1 MDNTAKAVDTFI
13 RLLEDT
19 SYPESSRITAN
30 MVEWAFAD
38 SENAKS
44 AGAALCWLTQ
54 TVDSEENVLTSEEL
68 QWQHELTAIERDQV
82 FQTSLREERKQLE
95 QLEKTLDHYK
105 GQEHRL
111 DKQYKRMVRTLD
123 ELAIREDELHQH
135 MQCLELELNRH
146 EDTSIDSASL
156 WLDRELQETVEAAKN
171 RIEDMDIKNIDKKY
185 LFHCREE
192 LGRVAKVNERFT
204 GRVEQLLQQQFTK
217 AASTGQATIQHMIS
231 TPELEVLGPT
241 LEQRNMMD
249 DGYGN
254 NNSME
259 LNSEQEVKLKRKL
272 AQNMSNTCPELK
284 QYLMHQTQQQIHQ
297 PLMACSNAWSITR
310 KEYRIERLEMIIGLL
325 LEQHVLHQLLA
336 AAFELEQQQVGKCQS
351 TIAALSTQLNQWTT
365 IYRQRVSRM
374 QGTFYSGN
382 KTWQD
387 NQTNENGW
395 MSTIN
400 ELLVAINELT
410 RTDAAE
416 HPMDC
421 DDILSE
427 AIYTTRSTMCST
439 ASSLLSRL
447 EQVKQQVSQTATEMT
462 NQWSDLQ
469 QAKNTLVEIQRRFS
483 ATHDIAE
490 YPKNELN
497 RVIAVRQTINKLRP
511 RLADITKNQSVS
523 NLLQRRH
530 DMFCQFLLDS
540 DDFIASHQP

>member
-1 MDNTAKAVDTFI
+1 M
-13 RLLEDT
+13 
-19 SYPESSRITAN
+19 
-30 MVEWAFAD
+30 
-38 SENAKS
+38 
-44 AGAALCWLTQ
+44 
-54 TVDSEENVLTSEEL
+54 
-68 QWQHELTAIERDQV
+68 
-82 FQTSLREERKQLE
+82 
-95 QLEKTLDHYK
+95 
-105 GQEHRL
+105 EH
-111 DKQYKRMVRTLD
+111 
-123 ELAIREDELHQH
+123 
-135 MQCLELELNRH
+135 
-146 EDTSIDSASL
+146 S
-156 WLDRELQETVEAAKN
+156 
-171 RIEDMDIKNIDKKY
+171 
-185 LFHCREE
+185 
-192 LGRVAKVNERFT
+192 
-204 GRVEQLLQQQFTK
+204 
-217 AASTGQATIQHMIS
+217 
-231 TPELEVLGPT
+231 
-241 LEQRNMMD
+241 
-249 DGYGN
+249 
-254 NNSME
+254 
-259 LNSEQEVKLKRKL
+259 SEQEGELKRKL
-272 AQNMSNTCPELK
+272 AQNTSNACPELK
-284 QYLMHQTQQQIHQ
+284 QCLMHQTQQQIHQ

-325 LEQHVLHQLLA
+325 LEQHVLHQLLV

-351 TIAALSTQLNQWTT
+351 TIAALSTQINQWTT

-382 KTWQD
+382 KTWQG

-395 MSTIN
+395 MSTTN

-469 QAKNTLVEIQRRFS
+469 QAKNILVEIQRRFS

-540 DDFIASHQP
+540 DDFIASHQS